1 MQVINWFQDA
11 SWEQQVLLGTSLYI
25 LQASWNTR
33 GECWNVS
40 LYTNENLP
48 LFEGKRVNINID
60 LPGQVQINAMTCQAC
75 GAPINTNDISIVN
88 GAPMVHC
95 KSCGTSY
102 QITEE
107 PKW

>member
-60 LPGQVQINAMTCQAC
+60 LLAQVTDINKPAGYLMVV
-75 GAPINTNDISIVN
+75 PIAKEKGVEVITRDNMGTEVELIFIGNDEVL
-88 GAPMVHC
+88 
-95 KSCGTSY
+95 
-102 QITEE
+102 
-107 PKW
+107 